1 MQLTKDQILAY
12 DLATLHFRG
21 IDFED
26 DDNEFDEY
34 LSPDLKKRYN
44 YPENS
49 SNLFDSIDWDIL
61 IITGPAGTGKTELL
75 CAIEQEY
82 TKQGWKVYPG
92 SFTGRA
98 AAVLRR
104 RGLKNSRTIHYY
116 LYGRPTIYQE
126 FKNT

>member
-1 MQLTKDQILAY
+1 MQLTRDQILAY
-12 DLATLHFRG
+12 DIATLHFRG

-61 IITGPAGTGKTELL
+61 ILL
-75 CAIEQEY
+75 
-82 TKQGWKVYPG
+82 
-92 SFTGRA
+92 
-98 AAVLRR
+98 VL
-104 RGLKNSRTIHYY
+104 LAQVKLNFFAK
-116 LYGRPTIYQE
+116 LN
-126 FKNT
+126 KNTLNRVGKFTLVHLQEELQQF